1 MQTEVKNLKKNHL
14 FSCSFNYVFYKR
26 AYTKFKFNFYNTTYA
41 WLMAIFLYDII
52 SYTLLLLSKWI
63 LMEMFFFVKD
73 NPNEWARKEMN
84 FSRFSPQYN
93 CISWMDNSAASQTL
107 LLFPYSS
114 ASNISIEK
122 YSRSLNNEELHTF
135 MYFIYFSISFLQY
148 LKYYTIL
155 LTLRL
160 YVTIFKAELPN
171 LFESITFF
179 LVLTCNWR
187 NILLFTLI
195 PTRSQTFRFAPPQN
209 AMALHKMYTFKFYEL
224 SPQSNTI

>member
-1 MQTEVKNLKKNHL
+1 
-14 FSCSFNYVFYKR
+14 
-26 AYTKFKFNFYNTTYA
+26 
-41 WLMAIFLYDII
+41 
-52 SYTLLLLSKWI
+52 
-63 LMEMFFFVKD
+63 MFFFVKD

-179 LVLTCNWR
+179 WCLHVIEGTFCYLLWFQRVLK
-187 NILLFTLI
+187 LLDLL
-195 PTRSQTFRFAPPQN
+195 
-209 AMALHKMYTFKFYEL
+209 LHKMLWHCIKCIL
-224 SPQSNTI
+224 SNLMNFRLKVILYNVIVHLSEIKYFS

>member
-1 MQTEVKNLKKNHL
+1 M
-14 FSCSFNYVFYKR
+14 
-26 AYTKFKFNFYNTTYA
+26 TYGHF
-41 WLMAIFLYDII
+41 FLYNII
-52 SYTLLLLSKWI
+52 SYTLLILSKWI
-63 LMEMFFFVKD
+63 LNFGNVFFVK
-73 NPNEWARKEMN
+73 NSPNEWARKEMN

-93 CISWMDNSAASQTL
+93 CISWMDNSAASQIL

-209 AMALHKMYTFKFYEL
+209 AMALHKMYTFKFDEL
-224 SPQSNTI
+224 SPQSNAI